1 MWKDIKG
8 YEGVYQIS
16 DQGEIKRLLKDG
28 TEKPVKGYGGGKY
41 FTVSLCVSNNK
52 KTYYVHRLVAE
63 TFLDKPTIDEPLEVN
78 HKDGNKH
85 NNRVENLEW
94 VTLRGN
100 QLHAMNELH
109 HNLWGKPAKRV
120 KRINPE
126 TGEVLAEYASLAD
139 AARFIGKM
147 SAKQLITDTCRG
159 YKNTAYGFKWEYI
172 E

>member
-8 YEGVYQIS
+8 YEGIYQIS
-16 DQGEIKRLLKDG
+16 DKGEIKRLFKG
-28 TEKPVKGYGGGKY
+28 GREKLVKGYGGSKY
-41 FTVSLCVSNNK
+41 KTVCLSASNNRN
-52 KTYYVHRLVAE
+52 TFYVHRLVAE
-63 TFLDKPTIDEPLEVN
+63 TFLEKPESNELLEVN

-100 QLHAMNELH
+100 QIHAMQELNH
-109 HNLWGKPAKRV
+109 HLWGKPAKRV
-120 KRINPE
+120 KRIDVE
-126 TGEVLAEYASLAD
+126 TGEVLAEYPSLAD

-159 YKNTAYGFKWEYI
+159 YKNTAYGYKWEYAD
-172 E
+172 